1 MSIQMRSIVLAMA
14 LAVAIPSVSSAAGQ
28 MVRFAGCP
36 RAGVE
41 PGCITVRSGP
51 TTYNVST
58 AMPKIRLNGRGI
70 VGRGFVSGGMSS
82 CMQGVALRGISYA
95 YTRQRCP
102 VPVR

>member
-1 MSIQMRSIVLAMA
+1 MQRRAAAIAILLA
-14 LAVAIPSVSSAAGQ
+14 LALPSMTSAAGR

-36 RAGVE
+36 RQGVE
-41 PGCITVRSGP
+41 PGCMTVRSGP

-70 VGRGFVSGGMSS
+70 VGRGFVTGGMSS

-102 VPVR
+102 VLVH